1 MRRVLS
7 FWFSIF
13 VAVGVIAGAVY
24 FFGRVPVPE
33 RVPVPAEA
41 IPSVDPDSPRFYL
54 ETLSGQLGPGYPY
67 ETPEK
72 VDDHVRS
79 VILALSDLSPLVD
92 MAERSSVLGAWDAN
106 EPALYGAFLLEPSQ
120 MKELQEGKL
129 PALWLERA
137 SGLAL
142 GPSESEGILRLTLA
156 KGEVTLFLR
165 ADGEFLLVSHSLEG
179 LGKMRKA
186 LDGSIERF
194 RPLFNVE
201 PTWPAHIEV
210 FDGKLIAQA
219 ASLRGFTAP
228 DKAITLEL
236 AWNSRPGSGEAA
248 WKIEGL
254 EEWFPTETREKITPM
269 TWDGPAF
276 LPEPLISAF
285 GVSVPEGFGSLLENE
300 LSIPEWME
308 EAGFDRASLAGLIEG
323 PLVGVIGGQSRLLL
337 FNLPGVILQLPSR
350 GAEGVRWIR
359 GLWGNKWAR
368 FAFSPQPLP
377 GFPAGGKLTLP
388 FTIMAAANEEM
399 AFAGLINE
407 PSLGS
412 MTPVN
417 KIIPMGG
424 ERSILWFYAD
434 LPKAADALENLSRMA
449 GLVEHFGVDE
459 APDAQELAR
468 LVGQLRSLGQVT
480 LVIHDLGSGRGGW
493 KAAAPAAE

>member
-1 MRRVLS
+1 M
-7 FWFSIF
+7 
-13 VAVGVIAGAVY
+13 
-24 FFGRVPVPE
+24 
-33 RVPVPAEA
+33 
-41 IPSVDPDSPRFYL
+41 
-54 ETLSGQLGPGYPY
+54 
-67 ETPEK
+67 
-72 VDDHVRS
+72 
-79 VILALSDLSPLVD
+79 ILALSDLSPLVD

-308 EAGFDRASLAGLIEG
+308 EAGFDRASLEMCIRDSLQPYRAQPESQETGIAGQGFE
-323 PLVGVIGGQSRLLL
+323 
-337 FNLPGVILQLPSR
+337 LQLSLREHHPW
-350 GAEGVRWIR
+350 GEG
-359 GLWGNKWAR
+359 
-368 FAFSPQPLP
+368 
-377 GFPAGGKLTLP
+377 
-388 FTIMAAANEEM
+388 
-399 AFAGLINE
+399 
-407 PSLGS
+407 
-412 MTPVN
+412 
-417 KIIPMGG
+417 
-424 ERSILWFYAD
+424 
-434 LPKAADALENLSRMA
+434 
-449 GLVEHFGVDE
+449 
-459 APDAQELAR
+459 
-468 LVGQLRSLGQVT
+468 
-480 LVIHDLGSGRGGW
+480 DLGPHRR
-493 KAAAPAAE
+493 